1 MGFDAFIEFIYSFF
15 PMKQMERMRDAMSLS
30 SDNREKDL
38 ETIRD
43 SFETLLPW
51 VGANF
56 YYYRHLLPTVIRL
69 IDRRQLDGVI
79 WMPVFLE
86 CLYDGNYV
94 ADALFNA
101 NMAVKGVYAAPT
113 TWACMHLFGNPYLMK
128 EEV

>member
-56 YYYRHLLPTVIRL
+56 YYYRHLVPTVIRL
-69 IDRRQLDGVI
+69 IDRRQLEGVCC
-79 WMPVFLE
+79 MFTSAYHEVQRQAPVHHFYQE
-86 CLYDGNYV
+86 NYIPEGSKKGGVDYFSVIGNYY
-94 ADALFNA
+94 F
-101 NMAVKGVYAAPT
+101 
-113 TWACMHLFGNPYLMK
+113 
-128 EEV
+128 